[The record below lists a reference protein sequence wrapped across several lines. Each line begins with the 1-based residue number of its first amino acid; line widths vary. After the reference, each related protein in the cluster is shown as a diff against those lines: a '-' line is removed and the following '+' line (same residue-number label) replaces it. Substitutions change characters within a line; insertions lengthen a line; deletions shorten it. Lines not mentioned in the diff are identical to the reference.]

1 MQVHYHPLFEHWL
14 TELATG
20 DDEIFGEV
28 MALLVALEQHGRA
41 LDDET
46 RDESHPIVK
55 RGAGGRPR
63 TRAVACGAGA

>member
-46 RDESHPIVK
+46 RS
-55 RGAGGRPR
+55 
-63 TRAVACGAGA
+63 